1 MVLIE
6 KTIYPRFNKNITKSE
21 LIDYYTPSDK
31 EINLA
36 YRNTNGQS
44 QVCIFLVF
52 LKSFEKLKYFPKY
65 NSIPKKIFKYIQDT
79 LLLNIESDINISEKT
94 LQRYKHIIRRF
105 LNIKNNKVNRN
116 NLIINTVE
124 KFEPITEYQEDVFN
138 AVIETL
144 LKNDFELPSF
154 KVLDR
159 IILNKRTKINDNL
172 FNLVA
177 NRLTI
182 VQKETLDNMLLV
194 DNKGYSIFNELKEL
208 PKNPTLNHLKDT
220 LKNYIRLKKFGFD
233 KKFLIGIH
241 HYKIKYFASYGRSL
255 DASEMKDFN
264 KNKRYT
270 ILICFL
276 YFNTIRCCD
285 DLITMFIK
293 RVNKIHNKAKENLE
307 LTLEKQRVKT
317 ENIVEVLQ
325 ELLTASHESKDNN
338 QIVSSFKNIIAKRGG
353 YENLI
358 NDCNEITAYNNK
370 NYYPMLWKYFKSHR
384 KTLFEILKILNIGST
399 TENNSIVEAI
409 NYLIKCEHK
418 KSEFIPAN
426 IDISFINEKW
436 RNLIISKLKREEV
449 FPRRYF
455 ELCIFSY
462 IAFEFKT
469 GDLYVENSE
478 EYADYRK
485 QLLPWDECNNL
496 LLDYC
501 KELKLPP
508 NKEDFI
514 INLKAMLE
522 LKCNLVDKSY
532 PDNSELIINNNG
544 EVMIK
549 KIKSKRDNVKSKKF
563 KRLVEKYMPERNI
576 TEILCNIEHWVNYT
590 KHFGPL
596 SGSDP
601 KFKNA
606 KERYILLTFGYG
618 SNMGPAQTSK
628 HIRDSIT
635 PHMISFTNKRHIT
648 VSNLERALTDVI
660 NFYNKFSLPKVWGKS
675 NIVATDGTQL
685 DTYSQ
690 NLLAENH
697 IRYGGIGGIVYN
709 HVSDTYIAL
718 FNHFIPCGVWEAV
731 YIIDGLLKNKSDIK
745 PNTVHADT
753 QGQSTTVF
761 ALTYLLGINLMPRIR
776 NWKDLNFYKAEKNLK
791 YSHIDVLFNNNVID
805 WNLIKT
811 HYKDLF
817 QVVLSIKAGKFLPS
831 TLLRKLNNNSRKN
844 KLYKAF
850 RELGNVIRTLY
861 LLEFI
866 SNVEL
871 REKITESTN
880 KVEAYNWFLK
890 WFFFGGEG
898 IIGEND
904 PDEQNKIIKYNEL
917 LANSVILHNV
927 IDISNVLKKIV
938 ADGVLVTKYDIQ
950 SLSPYMTSHIK
961 RFGEYVIDLNKV
973 PGDITE
979 IDIEKIIKPVT

>member
-1 MVLIE
+1 MLV
-6 KTIYPRFNKNITKSE
+6 
-21 LIDYYTPSDK
+21 IDT
-31 EINLA
+31 
-36 YRNTNGQS
+36 
-44 QVCIFLVF
+44 
-52 LKSFEKLKYFPKY
+52 
-65 NSIPKKIFKYIQDT
+65 
-79 LLLNIESDINISEKT
+79 
-94 LQRYKHIIRRF
+94 
-105 LNIKNNKVNRN
+105 
-116 NLIINTVE
+116 
-124 KFEPITEYQEDVFN
+124 
-138 AVIETL
+138 
-144 LKNDFELPSF
+144 
-154 KVLDR
+154 
-159 IILNKRTKINDNL
+159 
-172 FNLVA
+172 
-177 NRLTI
+177 
-182 VQKETLDNMLLV
+182 
-194 DNKGYSIFNELKEL
+194 KGYSIFNELKEL

-233 KKFLIGIH
+233 KEILIGIH

-325 ELLTASHESKDNN
+325 ELLIASHESKDNN

-449 FPRRYF
+449 FSRRYF

-485 QLLPWDECNNL
+485 QLLSWDECNNL

-514 INLKAMLE
+514 INLKSMLE
-522 LKCNLVDKSY
+522 LKCNLVDKCY

-544 EVMIK
+544 EVMLK

-601 KFKNA
+601 KFKNS

-660 NFYNKFSLPKVWGKS
+660 NFYNKFSLPKVWGKA

-731 YIIDGLLKNKSDIK
+731 YIID
-745 PNTVHADT
+745 
-753 QGQSTTVF
+753 
-761 ALTYLLGINLMPRIR
+761 
-776 NWKDLNFYKAEKNLK
+776 
-791 YSHIDVLFNNNVID
+791 VLFNNNVID

-844 KLYKAF
+844 KLYQAF

-898 IIGEND
+898 IICKND

-938 ADGVLVTKYDIQ
+938 ADGVLVTKDDIQ

-973 PGDITE
+973 PGDIPE